1 MKKMMT
7 RVTAFVLSAMFAVAG
22 VVETNVTTAKAGVA
36 YSEAWFS
43 RADYKNRTKWLEDFV
58 TNGMIYTDYTYGEK
72 IPTSEVIATMNHKG
86 NYAIGG
92 DHTYE
97 NTDITKYESILCP
110 VQDNREPK
118 KLGGFAVGYLS
129 DGTKEIIFD
138 DNGRDVA
145 GFDTEGWDL
154 SGEWDWQGYDRNGR
168 DEDGW
173 DRRGFWLDGCDISG
187 NRDTTG
193 QARMEEVKNSY
204 GENSHGN
211 RAIYGSRYV
220 YMEDDTPT
228 IKYTINGKTDDCGIV
243 FANHNESYFR
253 VTVTGLKNSKY
264 VMPVPTK
271 NGSTNGSGLD
281 LDGSDTP
288 YAYSWNSSFL
298 DRYNW
303 TFSSVPVKNGKAVFY
318 VQATDIDGASHVRGV
333 TGDAKKKTNFS
344 SICWY
349 FQKNEPAGTVSVTAE
364 PITKAQLKSETYMSV
379 PSTLKL
385 SKNYTAKYITI
396 KANEPV
402 VVIMPHKKSDLVQHL
417 YEGNVQ
423 KRVGKNGYVQ
433 IGFRGMTNFTNAS
446 VGNGTM
452 TLKGI
457 YTGRTMKVKIVN
469 YSPIANGKWK

>member
-7 RVTAFVLSAMFAVAG
+7 RVTAFMLSTMFAVAG
-22 VVETNVTTAKAGVA
+22 VVETNVTTAKASVA

-168 DEDGW
+168 DEAGW
-173 DRRGFWLDGCDISG
+173 DRRGFWLDDCDRYG
-187 NRDTTG
+187 LRETTG
-193 QARMEEVKNSY
+193 EARYKGIKDLKGDLCRPAYHGVTSY
-204 GENSHGN
+204 
-211 RAIYGSRYV
+211 YV
-220 YMEDDTPT
+220 YMENDTPT
-228 IKYTINGKTDDCGIV
+228 INYTTAGKAYHCMIS
-243 FANHNESYFR
+243 FANQNESYYR

-271 NGSTNGSGLD
+271 NGHTNGSGID
-281 LDGSDTP
+281 LDGSSKY
-288 YAYSWNSSFL
+288 YAWSANGSFL
-298 DRYNW
+298 DRNNW

-318 VQATDIDGASHVRGV
+318 VQATDWDMSLGV
-333 TGDAKKKTNFS
+333 TGEMEKKYNFS
-344 SICWY
+344 NICWY
-349 FQKNEPAGTVSVTAE
+349 FQKNEPAGVHVVAE

-385 SKNYTAKYITI
+385 SKNYDAKYITI

-457 YTGRTMKVKIVN
+457 YSGRTMKVKIVN
-469 YSPIANGKWK
+469 YSTTAHGKWK